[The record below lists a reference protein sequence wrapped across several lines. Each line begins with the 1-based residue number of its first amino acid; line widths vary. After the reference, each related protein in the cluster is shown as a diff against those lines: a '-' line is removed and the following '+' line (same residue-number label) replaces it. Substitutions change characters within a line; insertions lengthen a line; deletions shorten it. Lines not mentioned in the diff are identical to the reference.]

1 MNTGKL
7 SNDNSFLQDKKLIVM
22 LFFFQWSGVNLIAM
36 YLEMPFLFQIYR
48 WNTAKIAMIIIFIPC
63 EIFTIGIQWKYLKLV
78 SAKTVDNVEG
88 VLSLT
93 TQTISFVIQF

>member
-1 MNTGKL
+1 
-7 SNDNSFLQDKKLIVM
+7 M
-22 LFFFQWSGVNLIAM
+22 LFFFSGQWFNCDVLRNAIFIL
-36 YLEMPFLFQIYR
+36 
-48 WNTAKIAMIIIFIPC
+48 NTAKIAVIIIFIPC

-88 VLSLT
+88 ALSLT